1 MLRRTIFLVFL
12 VNIFFMGAVEVQA
25 LHQDV
30 SVKYLIAALGTL
42 KIRDRISVTALYVGS
57 EGMEEAVRGP
67 FRNKGLTRFSIKDTT
82 SSSVFDLMYCEV
94 GSSVFKALINI
105 NDNTKAFVFEGVKMQ
120 GENNRGSIIVK
131 SVRIV
136 RNVPKPVSV
145 NGPAATGSTT
155 PDKFRIIMIN
165 QATSNRTVTA
175 DVVLDEKYNIQGNTV
190 IIQNMNDKSSD
201 VGVVQ

>member
-1 MLRRTIFLVFL
+1 MLRRTMFLVFL

-30 SVKYLIAALGTL
+30 SVKYLVAALGTL

-57 EGMEEAVRGP
+57 DGMEEAVRGP
-67 FRNKGLTRFSIKDTT
+67 LRNKGLTRFYIKDPA
-82 SSSVFDLMYCEV
+82 SSAVFDLMYCEV
-94 GSSVFKALINI
+94 GSAVFKTLIDI
-105 NDNTKAFVFEGVKMQ
+105 NDDTKAFVFKGVKMQ

-131 SVRIV
+131 SVRIA

-145 NGPAATGSTT
+145 NGPAATGSTV

-175 DVVLDEKYNIQGNTV
+175 DVVLGEKYDIQGNTV
-190 IIQNMNDKSSD
+190 IIQNMNDKSSN
-201 VGVVQ
+201 VGVMQ